1 MITIVDY
8 KAGNLTS
15 VRLAFEYLGAPVRV
29 TDDPA
34 VIRAAGRIVFPGV
47 GAAASAMATLQSGGL
62 VEALRNAAGRGVPF
76 LGICLGTQ
84 IILERSEEN
93 GGTPCIGLFP
103 GLARRFRFDD
113 PRVKVPQMG
122 WNAVRLRRPHPV
134 FDGIAESSEFYFV
147 HSYYPDPA
155 AGPDRLG
162 ETEYGGF
169 TFASVLARGNI
180 VATQFHPEKSGRI
193 GLRLLENFARW
204 DGRC

>member
-15 VRLAFEYLGAPVRV
+15 VRLAFESLGAPVRV
-29 TDDPA
+29 TGDPA
-34 VIRAAGRIVFPGV
+34 VIRAAGRVVFPGV
-47 GAAASAMATLQSGGL
+47 GAAASAMATLQAGGL
-62 VEALRNAAGRGVPF
+62 VEALREAAGRGVPF

-103 GLARRFRFDD
+103 GAVRRFRFED

-122 WNAVRLRRPHPV
+122 WNAVRGLRPHPV
-134 FDGIAESSEFYFV
+134 FKGIADASEFYFV
-147 HSYYPDPA
+147 HSYYPEPA
-155 AGPDRLG
+155 AASDRLA

-180 VATQFHPEKSGRI
+180 VATQFHPEKSGRV
-193 GLRLLENFARW
+193 GLRLLENFAQW

>member
-15 VRLAFEYLGAPVRV
+15 VRLAFEHLGVPVRI

-34 VIRAAGRIVFPGV
+34 VVRASDRMVFPGV
-47 GAAASAMATLQSGGL
+47 GAAASAMDTLRRAGL
-62 VEALRNAAGRGVPF
+62 VEALREAAGRGAPF

-84 IILERSEEN
+84 IILERSEED
-93 GGTPCIGLFP
+93 GGVPCIGLIKGGCRGFQF
-103 GLARRFRFDD
+103 AN
-113 PRVKVPQMG
+113 PRIKIPQMG
-122 WNAVRLRRPHPV
+122 WNAVKRLRPHPV
-134 FDGIAESSEFYFV
+134 FEGIPDESEFYFV

-155 AGPDRLG
+155 DPAERLA

-169 TFASVLARGNI
+169 SFASVLSRKNV

-193 GLRLLENFARW
+193 GLQLLTNFARW
-204 DGRC
+204 NGQC